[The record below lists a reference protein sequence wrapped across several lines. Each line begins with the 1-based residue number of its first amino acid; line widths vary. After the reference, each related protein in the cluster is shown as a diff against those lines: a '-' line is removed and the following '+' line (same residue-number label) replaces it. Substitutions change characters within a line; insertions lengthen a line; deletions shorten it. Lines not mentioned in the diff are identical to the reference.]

1 MKSGACFYWLDTSRP
16 IRLDF
21 YRARLQFLGEEA
33 GLRHDSAR
41 AALAV
46 DGDDPCGAHQRMCA
60 LDAIRNDTD
69 FDNLATAHKRIKKI
83 IQGHEPSA
91 LQPGLLNEKAERDL
105 HTALQT
111 EKSLIDSAIAERDY
125 LTALRGI
132 ARLRPVLD
140 RFFDDVMV
148 MAEDLRL
155 RNNRLALLQ
164 QIAALFQIIGDFSE
178 IAVASDRPPM
188 EGAAAK
194 AD

>member
-1 MKSGACFYWLDTSRP
+1 
-16 IRLDF
+16 
-21 YRARLQFLGEEA
+21 LQFLGEEA
-33 GLRHDSAR
+33 GLRQDSAR

-46 DGDDPCGAHQRMCA
+46 DGDDPSAAHQRMCA

-69 FDNLATAHKRIKKI
+69 FENLATAHKRIKKI
-83 IQGHEPSA
+83 IQGHEPST
-91 LQPGLLNEKAERDL
+91 LQPGLLSEKAECDL
-105 HTALQT
+105 HTALQN
-111 EKSLIDSAIAERDY
+111 ERVLIDSAIAERDY
-125 LTALRGI
+125 LTALRAI

-164 QIAALFQIIGDFSE
+164 QIAALFQSIGDFSE
-178 IAVASDRPPM
+178 IAVASDRLPM